1 MTMKRA
7 QFALCLAFLAAAPA
21 LAAEPRVRVEG
32 PSVRLA
38 DVVANVPAELAE
50 LELCKAPPAGASRVL
65 TRGDVLAKLRAAGA
79 DTARIA
85 IPASVRVE
93 TLAER
98 WTPVEV
104 TERASSHVKA
114 ALQPG
119 VELLKLKAAQG
130 AVVPVG
136 TSVKGVSL
144 RVPRRAGTHQLS
156 AMAELV
162 RDGDVVARLPLSVS
176 LSVSE
181 LALEPTVRRGAL
193 VSVYVENGNA
203 RVGAS
208 AAALADTDAGEIAW
222 FKVTSTG
229 KVVKARVE
237 SRELAKVVQ

>member
-1 MTMKRA
+1 MKRA
-7 QFALCLAFLAAAPA
+7 HFALSLVLFAAAPA
-21 LAAEPRVRVEG
+21 LRAEPRVRVEG
-32 PSVRLA
+32 PTVRLA
-38 DVVANVPAELAE
+38 DVVTNVPAELAD

-65 TRGDVLAKLRAAGA
+65 TSGDVLDKLRAAGA
-79 DTARIA
+79 DTTRIVV
-85 IPASVRVE
+85 PAAVRVE

-98 WTPVEV
+98 WTAADV
-104 TERASSHVKA
+104 TERAYAHVKA

-119 VELLKLKAAQG
+119 VELLKLKAANG

-176 LSVSE
+176 VTVSE

-208 AAALADTDAGEIAW
+208 ASALADTDAGEVAW

-237 SRELAKVVQ
+237 SRDQAKVIP

>member
-1 MTMKRA
+1 MKRA
-7 QFALCLAFLAAAPA
+7 HFALSLALLVAAPA
-21 LAAEPRVRVEG
+21 LNAEPRVRVEG
-32 PSVRLA
+32 PTVRLA
-38 DVVANVPAELAE
+38 DVVTNVPAELADF
-50 LELCKAPPAGASRVL
+50 ELCKAPPAGASRVL
-65 TRGDVLAKLRAAGA
+65 TRGDVLEKLRTAGA
-79 DTARIA
+79 DTTRLVV
-85 IPASVRVE
+85 PASVRVE

-98 WTPVEV
+98 WTPADV

-119 VELLKLKAAQG
+119 VELLKLKASQG

-136 TSVKGVSL
+136 TNVKGVSL

-176 LSVSE
+176 VTVSE

-208 AAALADTDAGEIAW
+208 ASALADTDAGEVAW
-222 FKVTSTG
+222 FKVSSTG

-237 SRELAKVVQ
+237 SRDLAKVVQ